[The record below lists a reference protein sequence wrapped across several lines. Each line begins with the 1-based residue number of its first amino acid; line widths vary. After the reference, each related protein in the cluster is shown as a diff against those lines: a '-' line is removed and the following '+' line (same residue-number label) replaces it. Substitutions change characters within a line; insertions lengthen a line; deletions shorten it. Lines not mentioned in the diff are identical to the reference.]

1 MLTKFICKLFK
12 LIKRDDIVDRLS
24 KQLYLM
30 AMSKDTLKHKWDSG
44 EISEWTYY
52 KKLWQL
58 MGRLSMLEETL
69 KLLMR

>member
-1 MLTKFICKLFK
+1 MLTKFICKLFN
-12 LIKRDDIVDRLS
+12 LIRRNDIETQLS

-30 AMSKDTLKHKWDSG
+30 SLSKNVLKKKYDTK
-44 EISEWTYY
+44 EITEWTFY

-69 KLLMR
+69 KMLTR